1 MTKLRLDPN
10 SPLTNFILGATL
22 AGGDPMEA
30 ARMCSG
36 ARVERVQLGP
46 VTIIREQEGVPP
58 RCTATLAAPVAS
70 PIVGYG
76 NTQREASKH
85 LADKL
90 REIARLVEA
99 ADNQGAGK

>member
-10 SPLTNFILGATL
+10 APLTNFILGATL

-30 ARMCSG
+30 ARMVAG
-36 ARVERVQLGP
+36 ALVDRVELGP
-46 VTIIREQEGVPP
+46 VSIIRERDGGQPP
-58 RCTATLAAPVAS
+58 SYTATLAPPAS

-76 NTQREASKH
+76 TTDREAAKH

-90 REIARLVEA
+90 REIARLIEA
-99 ADNQGAGK
+99 AP